1 MAVTKQLLSDSTDGR
16 QIKVVA
22 VATPG
27 ITVHVTVTDKD
38 EVWLWAYNSDPMP
51 VELTIEWGDATSP
64 DDTMKFTVPPKDGLF
79 TLIPGLI
86 MTNNRTIRAFAATAS
101 VVMVSGYVNR
111 IT

>member
-1 MAVTKQLLSDSTDGR
+1 MAVTKQLLSGSTDGR

-27 ITVHVTVTDKD
+27 TTVHLTVTDKD
-38 EVWLWAYNSDPMP
+38 EVWLWAHNCSDLP
-51 VELTIEWGDATSP
+51 VELTVEWCDVTSP
-64 DDTMKFTVPPKDGLF
+64 DDLVKFTVPPKDGLF
-79 TLIPGLI
+79 MLIPGLI